1 VKRELVIA
9 SGPAQGTVV
18 NIDRELVLGR
28 EGDVAIDDREVSR
41 RHVAVRPVEQGVQ
54 VEDLGSANGTFVDG
68 RRISGAVTVAD
79 AGRLQI
85 GVTEVELRVSAQAP
99 APVEAPAA
107 PTRLA
112 QTPPA
117 PAPPPAAAT
126 PPVAAP
132 AAPPAAQARP
142 AADAPPASGR
152 QAPRPGLVLGAL
164 AAAAAIALIV
174 ALALAA
180 SGDSV
185 STHKVRLKIR
195 TTELYFVGARIGFSG
210 TIAGTPL
217 GSGTITQDQ
226 TFGGRPQDILKG
238 PTPVTAKVTCR
249 FEKGTIV
256 GTLRATATPTAAGG
270 THLDGRLTWSYGT
283 GAYKHIK
290 GSITT
295 TGGRPDIRVP
305 IAAFDTTGEVEY

>member
-1 VKRELVIA
+1 MKRELVIA

-18 NIDRELVLGR
+18 DIDRELVLGR
-28 EGDVAIDDREVSR
+28 EGDVALDDREVSR
-41 RHVAVRPVEQGVQ
+41 RHVAVRPVEGGVQ

-79 AGRLQI
+79 SGRLRI
-85 GVTEVELRVSAQAP
+85 GVTEIELRVFAEAP
-99 APVEAPAA
+99 APLETPAA

-112 QTPPA
+112 QTPAAPTRLAQTPSA
-117 PAPPPAAAT
+117 PAPLPAEPARAAAE
-126 PPVAAP
+126 P
-132 AAPPAAQARP
+132 A
-142 AADAPPASGR
+142 PASGR
-152 QAPRPGLVLGAL
+152 QAPRPGLLLGGL
-164 AAAAAIALIV
+164 AAAAAVALIV
-174 ALALAA
+174 VLALAA

-210 TIAGTPL
+210 TIVGTPL

-305 IAAFDTTGEVEY
+305 IAEFDTTGEVEY